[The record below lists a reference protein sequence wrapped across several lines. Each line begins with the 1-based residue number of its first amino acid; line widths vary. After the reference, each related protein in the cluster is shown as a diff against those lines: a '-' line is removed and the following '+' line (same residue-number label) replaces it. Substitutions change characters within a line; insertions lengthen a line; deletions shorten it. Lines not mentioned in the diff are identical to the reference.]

1 MRVIDTPDRQGLLF
15 ADAAEWRDWL
25 REHHAIE
32 DGLWVVLGKKHVPE
46 PKLVWAD
53 AVREALCFGWID
65 SQSYRLDDDYTIQRF
80 TRRRAGSHWSN
91 INVAAI
97 EQLIAE
103 GRMQP
108 AGLAAFQGRRADRTG
123 LASFESEARE
133 LPEEYAALIAADA
146 RASTFWSLATPGYRR
161 IATHWVLSAKAAAT
175 RDRRVEQLVE
185 DCAAGRMIPSQ
196 RYGTEPTWVAKAR
209 AALDIAP

>member
-1 MRVIDTPDRQGLLF
+1 MRVIETPDRQGVLF

-25 REHHAIE
+25 REHHAVE

-65 SQSYRLDDDYTIQRF
+65 SQNHRLDDDFTMQRF
-80 TRRRAGSHWSN
+80 TRRRSGSIWSN
-91 INVAAI
+91 INVAAV
-97 EQLIAE
+97 EQLKAE

-108 AGLAAFQGRRADRTG
+108 AGLAAYESRRADRTG
-123 LASFESEARE
+123 VYSFESEDQD
-133 LPEEYAALIAADA
+133 LPEEYVGLIAADP
-146 RASTFWSLATPGYRR
+146 RASAFWALATPGYRR
-161 IATHWVLSAKAAAT
+161 IAIHWVMSAKAPAT
-175 RDRRVEQLVE
+175 RDRRIQQLAA
-185 DCAAGRMIPSQ
+185 DCAEGRLIPNQ

-209 AALDIAP
+209 AALVDP